1 VTKTFTAAPVLR
13 LIEENAL
20 QLTDTIDSLISDE
33 FKALLESDS
42 YPIDTITVK
51 HLLSHTAGLFD
62 HAQSQAFLD
71 ALLASPTQN
80 KDMAFHING
89 LINWGEPIAKP
100 DERFFYSDT
109 GYILLGHIIE
119 RITQK
124 PLPQAVR
131 EYLNFHQN
139 KIYQVVWER
148 DDSVTPP
155 EGLRV
160 HQSFHNIDTYS
171 WDPSMDLYGG
181 GGLLASPRGMAKFFQ
196 RLFAGNVFS
205 KPATLEQMLSP
216 LGLPADSPYRLG
228 VFERDYDGL
237 TVYEHSGFWGNQ
249 VMVAPKYNVVIA
261 GAVTKQEDY
270 KALVNVMRQ
279 YLNAVSQ

>member
-1 VTKTFTAAPVLR
+1 MIARQSLMQRTLQFLLLYGALMFSTITAASSDVLESLIKSEKTLTDYSFYVIQGGSAFNVVGGMANPTGEMITPNHLFRIASVTKTFTAATVLR

-139 KIYQVVWER
+139 KIYQV
-148 DDSVTPP
+148 
-155 EGLRV
+155 L
-160 HQSFHNIDTYS
+160 
-171 WDPSMDLYGG
+171 
-181 GGLLASPRGMAKFFQ
+181 
-196 RLFAGNVFS
+196 
-205 KPATLEQMLSP
+205 
-216 LGLPADSPYRLG
+216 
-228 VFERDYDGL
+228 
-237 TVYEHSGFWGNQ
+237 
-249 VMVAPKYNVVIA
+249 
-261 GAVTKQEDY
+261 
-270 KALVNVMRQ
+270 
-279 YLNAVSQ
+279 